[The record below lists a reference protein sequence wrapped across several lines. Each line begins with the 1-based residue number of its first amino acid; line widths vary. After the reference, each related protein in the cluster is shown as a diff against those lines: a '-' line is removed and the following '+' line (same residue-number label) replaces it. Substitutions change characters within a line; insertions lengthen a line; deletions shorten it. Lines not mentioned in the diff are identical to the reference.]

1 VGDWRQLVRLREQD
15 DRGAGFFWSAAARSR
30 RDSASFSES
39 TPERPK
45 RLCVD
50 RSGDPLSG
58 SYMHLTAAPRFLLAP
73 VAVSLAGGSRE
84 AARRPRRSKEYLCE
98 LQRGRPLH
106 NRRVFLLDNMR
117 VICEHYG
124 TCVRES
130 TGQICGENSRYE
142 RQKRMRIPRLWKALG
157 KTEYLDT
164 AEGGWGERQANPRC
178 RVSQGLAL

>member
-1 VGDWRQLVRLREQD
+1 MGDWRQLVRLREQD
-15 DRGAGFFWSAAARSR
+15 DRGAGFFWGALPLDRVGI
-30 RDSASFSES
+30 SFTES

-58 SYMHLTAAPRFLLAP
+58 SYIHLTAAPRFLLAP

-130 TGQICGENSRYE
+130 TGQICEENSRYE
-142 RQKRMRIPRLWKALG
+142 RQKRTQIPRLWKSPG
-157 KTEYLDT
+157 ENGISRYRRGGGGT
-164 AEGGWGERQANPRC
+164 A
-178 RVSQGLAL
+178 S